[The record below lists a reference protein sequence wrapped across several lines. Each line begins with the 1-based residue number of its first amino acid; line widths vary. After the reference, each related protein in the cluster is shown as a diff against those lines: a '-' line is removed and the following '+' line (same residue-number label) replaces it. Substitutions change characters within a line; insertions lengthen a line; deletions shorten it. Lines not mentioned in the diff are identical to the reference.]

1 MLNKMIIQGRLVADP
16 ELSSKGDHKY
26 CQFRVAWSDKYKDK
40 EIKLFL
46 PCMAWSYTAEF
57 ISKYFKKGQ
66 SIILEGRLI
75 TQEWEKDG
83 ERKSMNRMDVDK
95 VHFCGDKKDS
105 NNSGNSSD
113 PLDEVTT
120 LDELPWK

>member
-1 MLNKMIIQGRLVADP
+1 MLNKMIIHGRLVADP
-16 ELSSKGDHKY
+16 EYNTKGDVKY
-26 CQFRVAWSDKYKDK
+26 CNFRVAWSDKYKDK

-113 PLDEVTT
+113 PLDEVTP